1 MARQVNFQED
11 LLSDVLFSIPFEKTN
26 KQTNKKNAW
35 IMNLK
40 NLVLDLN

>member
-1 MARQVNFQED
+1 MARQVNLQED
-11 LLSDVLFSIPFEKTN
+11 LLSDVLFSIPFQKKKKTN
-26 KQTNKKNAW
+26 KQKNAW